1 MIDVLAK
8 KSFRS
13 GGGLEENAG
22 SCGLRGTLGCE
33 EALSRWG
40 VLSLTPLRLSPPGAA
55 RPNAFQRAFRG
66 GGALPF
72 GAAYVGAWIE
82 SWPPRLL
89 SCFRPTKAARRFL
102 SHSRLLYAAL
112 CDAAGGWRTPRK
124 EVAPVRHVLGQP
136 GGFLPP
142 ARLPPPPWH
151 ANPAVGGIAACE
163 QCTWGG
169 GACRGLL
176 TSLWGAA
183 VVPQRGR
190 ARGQGRAVNGS
201 AVGNGALSPAVVP
214 LSRRFP
220 PARSPPQDGV
230 RAAGERRAGVAGGPR
245 VGAVPRGW
253 GSRPVPGTSGLR
265 PSCQPHRQAE
275 RRGAAPAVGAAAVR
289 AARAFWR
296 FSRAWSCGGAV
307 SSGTSVRLRP
317 EVGKGEVRGQ
327 ENSLVF
333 VFWKNNDNRKTAND
347 LALFLCCF
355 FFFSFK
361 LTQHGKL
368 L

>member
-112 CDAAGGWRTPRK
+112 SDAAGGWRTPRK

-245 VGAVPRGW
+245 VGAVPRGL
-253 GSRPVPGTSGLR
+253 GVPACARHVGASAELPAPPAGR
-265 PSCQPHRQAE
+265 AE
-275 RRGAAPAVGAAAVR
+275 RRGARRWGC
-289 AARAFWR
+289 
-296 FSRAWSCGGAV
+296 SCTGCAGV
-307 SSGTSVRLRP
+307 
-317 EVGKGEVRGQ
+317 
-327 ENSLVF
+327 
-333 VFWKNNDNRKTAND
+333 
-347 LALFLCCF
+347 LALFPRVELWRCRLLRNLGATEAGGGEGGSEGAGKL
-355 FFFSFK
+355 FSFCV
-361 LTQHGKL
+361 LEE
-368 L
+368 